1 MSRLPQADSSEGA
14 SIQGLKF
21 STSVLSDTMIMMIMI
36 MMDSTPQVGML
47 SANELYLLAR
57 QARSQTI
64 KPTCSYQQ
72 KLLPSLKFYQHE
84 DNSHRHIPA
93 STSLIMF
100 QQRGVCNG
108 WSAV

>member
-21 STSVLSDTMIMMIMI
+21 STTVLSDLMMM

-47 SANELYLLAR
+47 SVNELYLLAR
-57 QARSQTI
+57 QARSQTM
-64 KPTCSYQQ
+64 KTTCSYQQ

-84 DNSHRHIPA
+84 DNSHQHIPA
-93 STSLIMF
+93 STSLIISL
-100 QQRGVCNG
+100 QRGVCNG

>member
-21 STSVLSDTMIMMIMI
+21 STSLLPDLMMMIMMM

-57 QARSQTI
+57 QARARLS
-64 KPTCSYQQ
+64 
-72 KLLPSLKFYQHE
+72 KLHVVINKNYF
-84 DNSHRHIPA
+84 HR
-93 STSLIMF
+93 
-100 QQRGVCNG
+100 
-108 WSAV
+108 

>member
-21 STSVLSDTMIMMIMI
+21 STSLLPDLMMMMM

-47 SANELYLLAR
+47 SVNELYLLAR

-64 KPTCSYQQ
+64 KTTCTVVINKNY
-72 KLLPSLKFYQHE
+72 F
-84 DNSHRHIPA
+84 HR
-93 STSLIMF
+93 
-100 QQRGVCNG
+100 
-108 WSAV
+108 

>member
-21 STSVLSDTMIMMIMI
+21 STTVLSDLMMMM

-47 SANELYLLAR
+47 SANERYLLAR

-64 KPTCSYQQ
+64 KSTCSYQQ
-72 KLLPSLKFYQHE
+72 KLLPSLKFYHPRGQL
-84 DNSHRHIPA
+84 A
-93 STSLIMF
+93 SAHSRLNFTHHVKATRSM
-100 QQRGVCNG
+100 
-108 WSAV
+108 